1 MPNGMTPRPC
11 GLPGGEV
18 IFFVTRV
25 SPPGFPE
32 EDRVNTLL
40 RSITVLE
47 EWLEDNQGPLEDEV
61 RVRRVKRWRAE
72 AMWQLHL
79 SRA

>member
-1 MPNGMTPRPC
+1 MPNGMTPRPR

-18 IFFVTRV
+18 IFFVTRL

-40 RSITVLE
+40 RSITVLD
-47 EWLEDNQGPLEDEV
+47 EWLEDNQGRLEDEV

-72 AMWQLHL
+72 AMWQLDL

>member
-1 MPNGMTPRPC
+1 MPNGMTPRPR
-11 GLPGGEV
+11 GLPRGEV
-18 IFFVTRV
+18 IFFVGRL

-40 RSITVLE
+40 RSITVLD
-47 EWLEDNQGPLEDEV
+47 EWLEDNQGRLEDEV

-72 AMWQLHL
+72 AMWQLDL

>member
-1 MPNGMTPRPC
+1 MRNGMTPRPR

-40 RSITVLE
+40 RSITVLD
-47 EWLEDNQGPLEDEV
+47 EWLEDNQGRLEDEV

-72 AMWQLHL
+72 AMWQLDL
-79 SRA
+79 SRP

>member
-1 MPNGMTPRPC
+1 MPNGMTPRPR

-40 RSITVLE
+40 RSITVLD
-47 EWLEDNQGPLEDEV
+47 EWLEDNQGRLEDEV

-72 AMWQLHL
+72 AMWQLDL
-79 SRA
+79 ARP